1 MNVVVASTKVPFISG
16 GAELMTDNLVNN
28 IRKRGHVVDLITAP
42 FKFNS
47 NEDILNNMQFWESQ
61 DFNTLDSFSPDIVI
75 SLKFPAYYLKHF
87 NQVNWIM
94 HQHRGVYDLW
104 NTPYGGSELSKSDCE
119 IRDKIMKSDRERL
132 LSANRNYTIS
142 KNVSKRME
150 EFNGVESEHLYQPSS
165 LHEFLSPGYKHSYIF
180 CPSRLE
186 DLKRQELLIMA
197 LSKSKTNCT
206 VLFSGSG
213 GSRDK
218 LLKLIEDNGLS
229 HRCILLG
236 KTTDQEMVKLYSN
249 ALAVFFAPI
258 DEDYG
263 FITLEAMQ
271 SGNLVI
277 TCNDSGG
284 PLEFITD
291 GRNGFVLEPNPEVI
305 AEKID
310 YLTNNKVQAKNMGL
324 QAAFDY
330 KSLNL
335 SWDRI
340 IDTLLQDCSESGE
353 CV

>member
-1 MNVVVASTKVPFISG
+1 
-16 GAELMTDNLVNN
+16 
-28 IRKRGHVVDLITAP
+28 
-42 FKFNS
+42 
-47 NEDILNNMQFWESQ
+47 
-61 DFNTLDSFSPDIVI
+61 
-75 SLKFPAYYLKHF
+75 
-87 NQVNWIM
+87 
-94 HQHRGVYDLW
+94 
-104 NTPYGGSELSKSDCE
+104 
-119 IRDKIMKSDRERL
+119 
-132 LSANRNYTIS
+132 
-142 KNVSKRME
+142 
-150 EFNGVESEHLYQPSS
+150 
-165 LHEFLSPGYKHSYIF
+165 
-180 CPSRLE
+180 
-186 DLKRQELLIMA
+186 
-197 LSKSKTNCT
+197 
-206 VLFSGSG
+206 
-213 GSRDK
+213 
-218 LLKLIEDNGLS
+218 
-229 HRCILLG
+229 
-236 KTTDQEMVKLYSN
+236 MVKLYSN

-291 GRNGFVLEPNPEVI
+291 GRNGFVLEPSPEVI